1 MSYNVNKIG
10 IIIENDRGEF
20 LLIKDNKSDKLKFPF
35 TGTISKYKDDAS
47 KNEIYTLYY
56 LLTEK
61 MGLNINTKDSLFYR
75 KKMRLRPQHMFY
87 SLYYDT
93 INTLNTVNTKNS
105 LNNID
110 QNTDIIIKD
119 FKEKHNR
126 GVITKYNYE
135 CRYEY
140 FWMNEEDI
148 NKNIDNVNIDVRKW
162 ITRDDICLHSVAKK
176 E

>member
-10 IIIENDRGEF
+10 IIIENDRREF
-20 LLIKDNKSDKLKFPF
+20 LLIKDNNSDKLKFPF
-35 TGTISKYKDDAS
+35 TGMIAKYKDDAS
-47 KNEIYTLYY
+47 KNELYTLYY

-61 MGLNINTKDSLFYR
+61 MGLSIDTKDSLFYR

-87 SLYYDT
+87 SLYHDT
-93 INTLNTVNTKNS
+93 LRNTNLMNS
-105 LNNID
+105 LTNISE
-110 QNTDIIIKD
+110 NTDNIIYD

-148 NKNIDNVNIDVRKW
+148 KKNIDNVNIDVRKW
-162 ITRDDICLHSVAKK
+162 IVRDDICVHSVA
-176 E
+176 